1 MTNIGPGPGRSRQT
15 RVYVRG
21 LGGERPRVP
30 VNPERL
36 EAAARAKLSAPDFAY
51 LAGGAGTERTMRA
64 NLAAFERVRLLPR
77 MLGGTRERDLSVELL
92 GQTLPTPLLLAPIGV
107 LECAHPQADLA
118 VARAAAAEGVPFV
131 FSSQASVPMETCARA
146 MGESPR
152 LFQLYWGTDDEVT
165 RSFVRRAE
173 ACGARAIVLTLDT
186 TLLGW
191 RPRDLGLG
199 HLPFLRGRGIAQY
212 LSDPVFRSRLDT
224 PLPAPAVQPPRTP
237 ALLRAG
243 ADLAA
248 KGRAFGLTP
257 AQVRAAAARF
267 TATYTRPDLSWD
279 DVSRLREWTW
289 LPLLLKGILHPEDA
303 REAARRGVDGV
314 IVSNHGGRQID
325 GEVAALDALPGVVA
339 AAAGMPV
346 LFDSGI
352 RTGSDVAKALALG
365 ARAVLLGRPY
375 AYGLALAGEA
385 GVREV
390 IGNVLA
396 ELDLTLGLL
405 GVRAARDLGPGHL
418 APLSGHTQP

>member
-1 MTNIGPGPGRSRQT
+1 MTNIGSGPGRSRQT

-30 VNPERL
+30 VGPDRL

-64 NLAAFERVRLLPR
+64 NLAAFERVQLLPR
-77 MLGGTRERDLSVELL
+77 MLSGTRERDLSVELL
-92 GQTLPTPLLLAPIGV
+92 GLTFPTPLLLAPVGV

-118 VARAAAAEGVPFV
+118 VARAAAQEGVPFV
-131 FSSQASVPMETCARA
+131 FSSQASVPMEACAKA
-146 MGESPR
+146 MGDSPR

-191 RPRDLGLG
+191 RPRDLDLG

-212 LSDPVFRSRLDT
+212 LSDPLFRSRLDT

-243 ADLAA
+243 AELAA

-257 AQVRAAAARF
+257 TQMRAAAARF
-267 TATYTRPDLSWD
+267 TATYTRPDLGWD
-279 DVSRLREWTW
+279 DVSRLREWTR

-303 REAARRGVDGV
+303 REAARRG
-314 IVSNHGGRQID
+314 
-325 GEVAALDALPGVVA
+325 
-339 AAAGMPV
+339 
-346 LFDSGI
+346 
-352 RTGSDVAKALALG
+352 
-365 ARAVLLGRPY
+365 
-375 AYGLALAGEA
+375 
-385 GVREV
+385 
-390 IGNVLA
+390 
-396 ELDLTLGLL
+396 
-405 GVRAARDLGPGHL
+405 
-418 APLSGHTQP
+418 

>member
-36 EAAARAKLSAPDFAY
+36 EAAARAKLSPPDFAY

-64 NLAAFERVRLLPR
+64 NLAAFERVRLFPR
-77 MLGGTRERDLSVELL
+77 RLSGTRERDLSVELL
-92 GQTLPTPLLLAPIGV
+92 GHTFPTPLLLAPIGV

-118 VARAAAAEGVPFV
+118 VARAAAEEGVPFV
-131 FSSQASVPMETCARA
+131 FSSQASVPMEACARA

-173 ACGARAIVLTLDT
+173 GCGARAIVLTLDT

-191 RPRDLGLG
+191 RPRDLDLG

-212 LSDPVFRSRLDT
+212 LSDPVFRSRLET
-224 PLPAPAVQPPRTP
+224 PLPASAVQPPRTP

-243 ADLAA
+243 AELAA
-248 KGRAFGLTP
+248 KGRAFGLSS

-267 TATYTRPDLSWD
+267 TATYTRPDLGWD
-279 DVSRLREWTW
+279 DVSRLREWTR

-325 GEVAALDALPGVVA
+325 GEVAALDALPGVVE
-339 AAAGMPV
+339 AAGELPV
-346 LFDSGI
+346 LFDSGV

-375 AYGLALAGEA
+375 AYGLAVAGEA

-405 GVRAARDLGPGHL
+405 GVRAARDLEPRHLTSLPGHTH
-418 APLSGHTQP
+418 P